1 MEQRSVQP
9 VSHEDLSPKGRQ
21 VVQSYIATTAMYDFN
36 VYEKRVMYNLVK
48 LAQSQIEGVTISD
61 NLHKICHDLKGY
73 VHITLPLSDFL
84 ADEDDKNHRRIKDAL
99 KSLHRKTFEYLDNDV
114 WECISIIALP
124 KIALHSRQVS
134 FIVDSRV
141 WDVLLDFSK
150 GFSRYNLEI
159 AFRLESVYSMRFYE
173 MLSSQ
178 KEPITYSIEALRKEF
193 RLENKY
199 SLTKDFIRRV
209 ILSAKTELDEKSP
222 VSFTFTPLKTGKRIT
237 QIIFFPVK
245 QENKRPQDDLFK
257 EAIRKYG
264 YSGHLSKDATRFLK
278 DIGFTDNGIKN
289 NLPLLLECQK
299 HLDLVYELALIK
311 GKSREKKNPCGWCI
325 KTLQAKLLEEQR
337 KKDREN
343 Q

>member
-1 MEQRSVQP
+1 MSSKTSKSDRSLM
-9 VSHEDLSPKGRQ
+9 SRQ
-21 VVQSYIATTAMYDFN
+21 VVQSYIVTTAMYDFN
-36 VYEKRVMYNLVK
+36 VYEKRVLYNLVR
-48 LAQSQIEGVTISD
+48 LAQSQIEGVRLSD
-61 NLHKICHDLKGY
+61 NLYKIEHALTDA
-73 VHITLPLSDFL
+73 IRIELPLSDFL
-84 ADEDDKNHRRIKDAL
+84 IDKDDKNHYRVKNAL
-99 KSLHRKTFEYLDNDV
+99 KSLHQKTFTYNDDGSWEYF
-114 WECISIIALP
+114 SIIANP
-124 KIALHSRQVS
+124 KIRLRSSKVS

-209 ILSAKTELDEKSP
+209 VLSAKTELDEKSP

-245 QENKRPQDDLFK
+245 QENKRPQNDLFK
-257 EAIRKYG
+257 ETIRKYG
-264 YSGHLSKDATRFLK
+264 YSGHLSKDETRFLK

-289 NLPLLLECQK
+289 NLPLLLECHK
-299 HLDLVYELALIK
+299 HLDLIYELALIK

-325 KTLQAKLLEEQR
+325 KTLQAKLLEEQH